1 MPRFD
6 LQLVQHTWTAL
17 AARPDDSR
25 EESEGRNVGPCLP
38 KPRVVLADDS
48 QQMRTAIAEILSGK
62 CKVAVVGCALNGA
75 QAIDAVRHLQPDI
88 LILDI
93 IMPVMDGIRAT
104 RLLRKTDSRT
114 RIIFLTA
121 IADVSFQRAA
131 IEAGAQA
138 YVIKAKM
145 SADLPRA
152 ISAVMSGATFISS
165 ENV

>member
-1 MPRFD
+1 MPSFD
-6 LQLVQHTWTAL
+6 LQLVQHTWIAL
-17 AARPDDSR
+17 AAHPDDSSG
-25 EESEGRNVGPCLP
+25 ESEGRNVGPCL
-38 KPRVVLADDS
+38 PRVVLADDS
-48 QQMRTAIAEILSGK
+48 QQMRTAITEILTGK
-62 CKVAVVGCALNGA
+62 CKVAIVGCALNGA
-75 QAIDAVRHLQPDI
+75 QAIDAVRQLQPDI

-114 RIIFLTA
+114 KIIFLTA

-152 ISAVMSGATFISS
+152 ISAVMTGATFIPS
-165 ENV
+165 ESV

>member
-6 LQLVQHTWTAL
+6 LKLVQHTWI
-17 AARPDDSR
+17 AAHPGDSSG
-25 EESEGRNVGPCLP
+25 ESEKRNVDPSLP
-38 KPRVVLADDS
+38 NPRVVLADDS
-48 QQMRTAIAEILSGK
+48 QQMRTAITEILTGK

-75 QAIDAVRHLQPDI
+75 QAIDTVRQLQPEI

-121 IADVSFQRAA
+121 IADASFQRAA

-152 ISAVMSGATFISS
+152 ISDVMSGATFISS

>member
-6 LQLVQHTWTAL
+6 LQPVQHTCIAL
-17 AARPDDSR
+17 AAHPDDSSG
-25 EESEGRNVGPCLP
+25 ESERRNVGPCLP

-48 QQMRTAIAEILSGK
+48 QQMRTVIAEILTGK

-75 QAIDAVRHLQPDI
+75 QAIDAVRQLHPDI

-152 ISAVMSGATFISS
+152 IFAVMSGATFISS
-165 ENV
+165 DNV